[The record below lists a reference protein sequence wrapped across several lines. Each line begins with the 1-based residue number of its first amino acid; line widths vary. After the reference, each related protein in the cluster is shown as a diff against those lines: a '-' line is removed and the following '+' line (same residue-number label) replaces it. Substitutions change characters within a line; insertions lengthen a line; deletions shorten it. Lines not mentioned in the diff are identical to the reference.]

1 MRRLTNKSQ
10 GSVIVEFTVIL
21 VVAMV
26 VILLAVIADDGVID
40 NLEEHEE
47 RYIDAISAP

>member
-1 MRRLTNKSQ
+1 MQRLPNKSQ

-21 VVAMV
+21 VVAMI

>member
-1 MRRLTNKSQ
+1 MQRLTNKSQ